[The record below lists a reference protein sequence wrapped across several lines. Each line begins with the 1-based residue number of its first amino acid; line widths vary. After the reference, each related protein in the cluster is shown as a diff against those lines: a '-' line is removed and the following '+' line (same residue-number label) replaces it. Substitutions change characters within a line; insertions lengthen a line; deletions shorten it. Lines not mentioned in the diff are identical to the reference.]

1 METLRN
7 KRVFFHTLKQKWQE
21 KTSDII
27 GGICQ
32 SGASDGNRTRVST
45 LARSRSTIEL
55 HLHVPFSFGEG
66 YYMRAIFSYQVEI

>member
-1 METLRN
+1 
-7 KRVFFHTLKQKWQE
+7 
-21 KTSDII
+21 
-27 GGICQ
+27 
-32 SGASDGNRTRVST
+32 VST